1 MDSEPKVE
9 KPKVEKS
16 HGPLII
22 VKQDMFAEAERQMR
36 YKAGDKERERSN
48 RAAGLHSLAM
58 GTGRRCPLL
67 HDTIAWVGP
76 PHDTVRAYVC
86 LRCNAAASEPEIKYM
101 GYEFE
106 TVPDYIIHAILDEDL
121 RRQAGANPKSFS
133 GLGGYGKDL
142 HG

>member
-1 MDSEPKVE
+1 MDTESEPRKA
-9 KPKVEKS
+9 EKS
-16 HGPLII
+16 TGPLII
-22 VKQDMFAEAERQMR
+22 VREDMFAEAERQMR

-48 RAAGLHSLAM
+48 RAAGLHELAM

-76 PHDTVRAYVC
+76 PHDAVRAYVC

-106 TVPDYIIHAILDEDL
+106 TVPDYIIHSILDEDL
-121 RRQAGANPKSFS
+121 QRQATTNPVSFG
-133 GLGGYGKDL
+133 GLGGQL
-142 HG
+142 